1 MPHNYR
7 EYLLERG
14 ADDLVAAT
22 GSSTTPKPEE
32 ITTTTA
38 KSA

>member
-14 ADDLVAAT
+14 ADELVAATT
-22 GSSTTPKPEE
+22 GSSTTPKPEV
-32 ITTTTA
+32 TTTTA